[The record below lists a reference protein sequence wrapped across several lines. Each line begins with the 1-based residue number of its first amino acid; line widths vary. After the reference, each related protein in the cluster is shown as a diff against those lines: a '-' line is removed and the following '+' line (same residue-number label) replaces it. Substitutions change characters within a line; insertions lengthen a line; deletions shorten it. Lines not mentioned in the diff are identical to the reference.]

1 MKKKK
6 KKLRGEKVIPR
17 GEERGKGRGEG
28 NGDDSGVTRERQ
40 SKVEGG
46 RNGARLGLL
55 EKTCLPPHAKG
66 APLSP
71 TLDCARTMH
80 TVTRHWVGALAS
92 DT

>member
-1 MKKKK
+1 MMNYTTTCPNHEFLRTSNTIMKKKK

-28 NGDDSGVTRERQ
+28 SGDDSGVTRERQ

-55 EKTCLPPHAKG
+55 EKTCLPPHA
-66 APLSP
+66 
-71 TLDCARTMH
+71 
-80 TVTRHWVGALAS
+80 
-92 DT
+92 